1 MEADEARSIRI
12 DGLRREFGGI
22 IALDGVTLDIE
33 EPQIVGV
40 AGPNG
45 SGKTT
50 LIRTLLGTLRPTSGS
65 VEVNGI
71 DPLSFTGAD
80 RARLG
85 YMPQNEAVYPDLMVR
100 ENVTFFARLYGVENV
115 ADAVDRVLGFVDL
128 SGRRNSLVGDL
139 SGGMVQ
145 RTNLACAVVH
155 RPNLLFLDEPTVGL
169 DPQLRASMWEGFRER
184 RDRGT
189 FIVVSTHYLGEARHC
204 DRVLFLRDGRVL
216 AFDAPE
222 SFLEATGTETLDD
235 AFLALLD
242 RNAANESVGEDQESA
257 GEEVAS

>member
-12 DGLRREFGGI
+12 DGLRREFGAI
-22 IALDGVTLDIE
+22 TALDGVTLDIE

-50 LIRTLLGTLRPTSGS
+50 LIRTLLGTLLPTSGS

-71 DPLSFTGAD
+71 DPLSFTGTD

-85 YMPQNEAVYPDLMVR
+85 YMPQNETVYPDLMVR

-139 SGGMVQ
+139 SGGMGSTDESRLRGRPSTEPAVSG
-145 RTNLACAVVH
+145 RT
-155 RPNLLFLDEPTVGL
+155 
-169 DPQLRASMWEGFRER
+169 
-184 RDRGT
+184 
-189 FIVVSTHYLGEARHC
+189 
-204 DRVLFLRDGRVL
+204 DGRSR
-216 AFDAPE
+216 P
-222 SFLEATGTETLDD
+222 ATPGVHVGGISGTARPRYPHRRLDSLPRRS
-235 AFLALLD
+235 AALRPRPLPA
-242 RNAANESVGEDQESA
+242 RRSGARVRRT
-257 GEEVAS
+257 